1 MNRRGVCYDVG
12 RVMIGQS
19 WRPVFDTDEMHR
31 ELEIIRDDLHCNAVR
46 ICAQDIDRL
55 MTAGRDALEQG
66 LEVWLS
72 PELWDHS
79 PEETLEYVVEA
90 AKQAEDLRRA
100 QSGQVVL
107 SVGTELTL
115 FMRGIL
121 EGDTFLERL
130 RHPSFEE
137 KIRSGEH
144 NAPLA
149 EFLARANDAVRQV
162 FKGRVTYAS
171 VPLES
176 VDWSRFD
183 FVAVDLYRDVRIR
196 DRFDDL
202 LRRYFA
208 HGRPVVIT
216 EFGCCT
222 YRGAADAGGM
232 GWAIVD
238 LDIAEYANRL
248 PELNGEYVRDE
259 SEQARELTELLT
271 IFEGAG
277 VDGAFVFT
285 FVAPTSPTSED
296 PKFDLDM
303 ASYALV
309 KSYGN
314 RLGDLAAGLAN
325 SPWDASRSGT
335 TYPDMPWEPKE
346 SFRAVA
352 NFYAPL
358 GVSVEER

>member
-1 MNRRGVCYDVG
+1 
-12 RVMIGQS
+12 
-19 WRPVFDTDEMHR
+19 
-31 ELEIIRDDLHCNAVR
+31 
-46 ICAQDIDRL
+46 
-55 MTAGRDALEQG
+55 
-66 LEVWLS
+66 
-72 PELWDHS
+72 
-79 PEETLEYVVEA
+79 VVEA

-121 EGDTFLERL
+121 EGDTFLGRL
-130 RHPSFEE
+130 RHPSFEQ

-162 FKGRVTYAS
+162 FKGSVTYAS

-196 DRFDDL
+196 NRFDDL

-208 HGRPVVIT
+208 HSRPVVIT

-238 LDIAEYANRL
+238 LDIAEYINRL

-285 FVAPTSPTSED
+285 FVAPTSPICED
-296 PKFDLDM
+296 PTFDLDM

-335 TYPDMPWEPKE
+335 IYPDMRWEPKE
-346 SFRAVA
+346 SFSSGGQLLRAIRRERGGEIERTGRPERLHD
-352 NFYAPL
+352 FS
-358 GVSVEER
+358 SVHPTGQKSKKCPQVDGYVVYLSGRHAKLRRDGYRKLERRTRRRG